1 MKGTITKKVEVYSI
15 TADSVIPVKS
25 RVSAVNVKEFLSTG
39 LMHLTDAMLQQEVK
53 KAHIVLNGLIRESRK
68 RNQI

>member
-15 TADSVIPVKS
+15 TVDSVMPVKS
-25 RVSAVNVKEFLSTG
+25 QVSTVNVKKFRSTG